1 MTGGTG
7 HHGLRIRSALEEDF
21 ADIARIYAW
30 HVRHGTASLEIDPPD
45 AEEMIA
51 RWQAIRARGLPW
63 LVAETADAIT
73 GYACASPWRSRSAYR
88 HTVENSV
95 YVRHG
100 YGRQGTGL
108 LLMESLIRQCA
119 ALGYRQMIAV
129 IGGFRQPGLDRFS
142 RTARI
147 PSCRCTGIGR
157 PQVRSL
163 GGYRSH
169 AARPRRGRCLASR
182 SSLAERRALKSRR
195 PPVATERTG
204 DACHV
209 VEMIW

>member
-7 HHGLRIRSALEEDF
+7 YHGLRIRSALEEDF

-73 GYACASPWRSRSAYR
+73 GYACASPWRSRSAYC

-100 YGRQGTGL
+100 YDRQGTGL

-129 IGGFRQPGLDRFS
+129 IGGSANRASIGFHERLGFRHVG
-142 RTARI
+142 
-147 PSCRCTGIGR
+147 
-157 PQVRSL
+157 VL
-163 GGYRSH
+163 GSVGH
-169 AARPRRGRCLASR
+169 KFDCWVDTVLMQ
-182 SSLAERRALKSRR
+182 RALG
-195 PPVATERTG
+195 EG
-204 DACHV
+204 DASPPGSP
-209 VEMIW
+209 WSGGTS